1 MISDEQLDRYR
12 IEGTLLRIVRDAD
25 PANDVRGFVVA
36 WDDSTVMIRKRTR
49 RVVKLDRAYHY
60 ELTANRERSCSETRK
75 KRRDDL
81 VRRSCEAGTL
91 CVSHEPSSWE
101 DAA

>member
-60 ELTANRERSCSETRK
+60 EPYSEPRTKLFGDEEEETR
-75 KRRDDL
+75 
-81 VRRSCEAGTL
+81 
-91 CVSHEPSSWE
+91 
-101 DAA
+101 